1 MTFRKYLLT
10 MEGALA
16 NLKVGAAGAN
26 HSLMTF
32 GNYLLATKR
41 AFAGQDV
48 GAPGA
53 SHCTNKPLLY
63 QSHPLEQYQDLPNS
77 AVSPTGVFRV
87 YHQVQICFCV

>member
-1 MTFRKYLLT
+1 VQKLNLMTFRKYLLT
-10 MEGALA
+10 TEGALT

-32 GNYLLATKR
+32 GNYLLTTKG

-63 QSHPLEQYQDLPNS
+63 QSHPLE
-77 AVSPTGVFRV
+77 
-87 YHQVQICFCV
+87 